1 MADSAAMFGPPLFWA
16 RVSPGLPSVAA
27 ACSRVPKSGQGL
39 PFTPRAALRRA
50 SLWPEASPWPEH
62 FRFNGIVGLR
72 ARTGPTRDGVPGPR
86 YLGGCLVR
94 MAVGWFY
101 LSVLALCS
109 LGSICILSTIYWM
122 RYWHGGFAWD
132 GSILMF
138 NWHPVLMVT
147 SMVVLYS
154 AASLVY
160 RLPQSWVGPRL
171 PWKSGH
177 AAMHLLAFLLTV
189 LGLHAVFE
197 FHNHA
202 KIPHLYSLHSWLG
215 ITTIFLFACQW
226 FLGFSV
232 FLLPWA
238 SMWLRSLL
246 KPIHVFFGASI
257 LSLAIASVVSGINEK
272 LFFSLKNGTKSYSNL
287 PSEAVFANCAGMLVV
302 VFGLLVLYI
311 LLASSWKRPEPGMQ
325 AEREALLRGGE

>member
-1 MADSAAMFGPPLFWA
+1 
-16 RVSPGLPSVAA
+16 
-27 ACSRVPKSGQGL
+27 
-39 PFTPRAALRRA
+39 
-50 SLWPEASPWPEH
+50 
-62 FRFNGIVGLR
+62 
-72 ARTGPTRDGVPGPR
+72 
-86 YLGGCLVR
+86 

-109 LGSICILSTIYWM
+109 LGSMCILFTIYWM

-132 GSILMF
+132 GSMLMF

-147 SMVVLYS
+147 GMVVLYS

-215 ITTIFLFACQW
+215 ITTVFLFACQW

-272 LFFSLKNGTKSYSNL
+272 LFFSLKNGTKTYSKL

-325 AEREALLRGGE
+325 AEREPTRTRGWVGTPEVMLEGQRGLAEPLLQKRS

>member
-1 MADSAAMFGPPLFWA
+1 
-16 RVSPGLPSVAA
+16 
-27 ACSRVPKSGQGL
+27 
-39 PFTPRAALRRA
+39 
-50 SLWPEASPWPEH
+50 
-62 FRFNGIVGLR
+62 
-72 ARTGPTRDGVPGPR
+72 
-86 YLGGCLVR
+86 

-325 AEREALLRGGE
+325 AEREVWGLGLLFQVGVGPGLGRGHPVKAWALPGRPAQ